1 MAGWRDNIEQDPRE
15 RKKVATPKGFDSR
28 NEFLGEM
35 RDRYSKGRSYDEHNE
50 SAGRDDAK
58 FVIGHGQWDED
69 VERRRKAKN
78 KPVLTFDRLQAFIA
92 QVVNNRLMNETEIR
106 VFPDKA
112 GTKEIAQL
120 REGLIRAIYK
130 NSYADFARDEAQ
142 KYQVIGGQGA
152 FCLSIDYVS
161 DEVFEQEIRVK
172 HVADP
177 YSIVLDDMS
186 TEPTGGDAQWG
197 FVDDDISRET
207 YEKRWPWAATTS
219 FNTAFQET
227 TKIPWF
233 SEDSVRVTSYWR
245 MVTEGHK
252 YLALFQDGTT
262 HDVTDMDD
270 FEFFPFVAMRE
281 DGSPYV
287 RKVPNRFAQMYLCSG
302 NEILEGP
309 YDYPLSSLPIYRV
322 PGWEVSDGEKLHRW
336 GLTRKMKDPL
346 RLHNYARSVQ
356 AEQLVATP
364 RNKYLTTQAAVK
376 GYETKWRNAA
386 SSDDPFLFY
395 QDGEVAPTHVPPP
408 PLDPNLIAA
417 AEQTM
422 QDLRDISN
430 IHEASLGAPSNE
442 VSKVAIQQRQS
453 VSDVG
458 TFIYQDRLRMAD
470 ERCAKNINELIPYV
484 YDTQRIV
491 TIYGDD
497 NKPVMQ
503 KLNDPTDPNSDITL
517 GKYGLTVTVGPSTV
531 TKRQLAA
538 EQMTSFMNAIGPE
551 AEKYL
556 DLLVDA
562 QDWPQTGEWK
572 RRAQLSLPDGY
583 IPEDEL
589 TPEQQQARQES
600 QQVQQMAKQLE
611 KANAEAEL
619 AKKTADA
626 ALSEARAEQAKASA
640 YKAIS
645 DAKARLMDVEGKLE
659 KNEFEQIMDLVD
671 QHNSLESEDRDF
683 DSRALSPTQ

>member
-1 MAGWRDNIEQDPRE
+1 MATYSNNIEDGSKR
-15 RKKVATPKGFDSR
+15 RKPAKPKGYDSSV
-28 NEFLGEM
+28 EFLLEM
-35 RDRYSKGRSYDEHNE
+35 RKRYSRGRSADEHNE
-50 SAGRDDAK
+50 RAGRDDAR
-58 FVIGHGQWDED
+58 FVIGHGQWDEE
-69 VERRRKAKN
+69 VERRRRAKH

-106 VFPDKA
+106 VFPDKS

-120 REGLIRAIYK
+120 REGLIRSIYK

-152 FCLSIDYVS
+152 FCLTIDYVA
-161 DEVFEQEIRVK
+161 DDVFEQEIRIK

-177 YSIVLDDMS
+177 YAIVLDDAS
-186 TEPTGGDAQWG
+186 VDPTGADAEWG
-197 FVDDDISRET
+197 FVDEDIPLDV
-207 YEKRWPWAATTS
+207 YKKRYPWAGTNS
-219 FNTAFQET
+219 FNNSFQESS
-227 TKIPWF
+227 KIPWF
-233 SEDSVRVTSYWR
+233 TEDSVRVTAYWR
-245 MVTEGHK
+245 MVTDGTK
-252 YLALFQDGTT
+252 ILALYQDGTT
-262 HDVTDMDD
+262 HDVTDVED
-270 FEFFPFVAMRE
+270 FEFLPFVAMRP
-281 DGSPYV
+281 DGEPYI
-287 RKVPNRFAQMYLCSG
+287 REVPNRFAQMYLCSG

-309 YDYPLSSLPIYRV
+309 YNYPLSSIPIYRV
-322 PGWEVSDGEKLHRW
+322 PGWEVTDGEKLYRW

-376 GYETKWRNAA
+376 GYENRWRNAA

-395 QDGEVAPTHVPPP
+395 QDGEQAPTHVPPP

-458 TFIYQDRLRMAD
+458 SFIYQDRLRMAD
-470 ERCAKNINELIPYV
+470 ERCAKNINELIPYI
-484 YDTQRIV
+484 YDTQRLV

-503 KLNDPTDPNSDITL
+503 VINDPSNPNSDVTM
-517 GKYGLTVTVGPSTV
+517 GKYGITVTVGPSTV

-538 EQMTSFMNAIGPE
+538 EQMTSFMNAIGPS

-589 TPEQQQARQES
+589 TPEQQQARQM
-600 QQVQQMAKQLE
+600 QQQMQEMATQLE
-611 KANAEAEL
+611 KAAAETDIAL
-619 AKKTADA
+619 KQAKASEA
-626 ALSEARAEQAKASA
+626 EARAEQAKASA

-645 DAKARLMDVEGKLE
+645 DARARMMDVEGNLE
-659 KNEFEQIMDLVD
+659 DDQFERIMKSID
-671 QHNSLESEDRDF
+671 QHNKLESEDRDF
-683 DSRALSPTQ
+683 DSRQTTPEQ

>member
-1 MAGWRDNIEQDPRE
+1 MATYGDDIDDGRAR
-15 RKKVATPKGFDSR
+15 RKPAKPKGYDSSV
-28 NEFLGEM
+28 EFLLEM
-35 RDRYSKGRSYDEHNE
+35 RKRYSRGRSGDEHNE
-50 SAGRDDAK
+50 RAGRDDAR
-58 FVIGHGQWDED
+58 FVIGLGQWDEE
-69 VERRRKAKN
+69 VERRRRAKH
-78 KPVLTFDRLQAFIA
+78 KPVLTFDRLQAFVA
-92 QVVNNRLMNETEIR
+92 QVINNRLMNETEIR

-112 GTKEIAQL
+112 GTREVAQL
-120 REGLIRAIYK
+120 REGLIRSIYK

-152 FCLSIDYVS
+152 FCLSIDYVA
-161 DEVFEQEIRVK
+161 DDVFEQEIRIK

-186 TEPTGGDAQWG
+186 VEPTGADAEWG
-197 FVDDDISRET
+197 FVDEDIPAET
-207 YEKRWPWAATTS
+207 YRKRYPWAGVNS
-219 FNTAFQET
+219 FNNSFQES

-233 SEDSVRVTSYWR
+233 TEDSVRVTSYWR
-245 MVTEGHK
+245 MVTDGK
-252 YLALFQDGTT
+252 KLLALYQDGTT
-262 HDVTDMDD
+262 HDVTDMED
-270 FEFFPFVAMRE
+270 FEWLPFVAVRPDGEPYIRE
-281 DGSPYV
+281 
-287 RKVPNRFAQMYLCSG
+287 VPNRFAQMYLCSG

-309 YDYPLSSLPIYRV
+309 YNYPLSSLPIYRV
-322 PGWEVSDGEKLHRW
+322 PGWEVSDGERLYRW
-336 GLTRKMKDPL
+336 GVTRKLKDPI

-376 GYETKWRNAA
+376 GYENRWRNAA

-395 QDGEVAPTHVPPP
+395 QDGEQAPTHVPPP

-442 VSKVAIQQRQS
+442 VSKVAIQQRQA

-470 ERCAKNINELIPYV
+470 ERCAKNINELIPYI

-497 NKPVMQ
+497 NKPAMQ
-503 KLNDPTDPNSDITL
+503 MINDPSDPNSDVTM
-517 GKYGLTVTVGPSTV
+517 GKYGITVTVGPSTV

-538 EQMTSFMNAIGPE
+538 EQMTSFMNAIGPS

-589 TPEQQQARQES
+589 TPEQQQARQM
-600 QQVQQMAKQLE
+600 QQQMQQMAAQLE
-611 KANAEAEL
+611 KAAAETEIAL
-619 AKKTADA
+619 KQAKASEA
-626 ALSEARAEQAKASA
+626 EARAEQAKASA

-645 DAKARLMDVEGKLE
+645 DARARMMDVQGGLE
-659 KNEFEQIMDLVD
+659 DDQFERIMKMVD
-671 QHNSLESEDRDF
+671 QHNQLESEDRDF
-683 DSRALSPTQ
+683 DSRANTSAQ